1 MKKWKKLRA
10 QIKPEFKAEVSEDKT
25 VIVLSG
31 DVVSNDY
38 YWYES
43 DITPS
48 KIQKALNDSN
58 GDVVI
63 KLNSGGGDA
72 FAGVEI
78 YNSLKDYQGKVTVEV
93 TGLAASAA
101 SIIAMGA
108 DEIVMC
114 TGSMMMVHEAWT
126 WAVGNKSELMKVVS
140 MMDKLDSSLVD
151 IYAERI
157 GVDKEFIK
165 DLLQDETWMTAE
177 EAVANGFADKV
188 KKVISEDEIDVAA
201 KINNTMTVKVEIPDE
216 FYQSMNEVKE
226 ELNTVKEMMNAQ
238 EDEGSIF
245 VAKNTK
251 LKFMKEVK

>member
-1 MKKWKKLRA
+1 MLA
-10 QIKPEFKAEVSEDKT
+10 QIKPEFKAEVKEDKT
-25 VIVLSG
+25 EIVLSG
-31 DVVSNDY
+31 AVVSNDY
-38 YWYES
+38 DWYDS

-48 KIQKALNDSN
+48 KIQQALNESK

-78 YNSLKDYQGKVTVEV
+78 YNSLKDYHGKVTVEV

-108 DEIVMC
+108 DEIIMC

-126 WAVGNKSELMKVVS
+126 WAVGNKTELTKVVN

-188 KKVISEDEIDVAA
+188 KKVISEDEIDITA
-201 KINNTMTVKVEIPDE
+201 KINNYVQLEIPDE
-216 FYQSMNEVKE
+216 FYQVVNEVKE
-226 ELNTVKEMMNAQ
+226 ELNTVKTMLNAQ
-238 EDEGSIF
+238 EEGSIF
-245 VAKNTK
+245 IPKNTK
-251 LKFMKEVK
+251 LKFLKENK